1 MVSVRGGRR
10 RTNIAP
16 IRWFFEKRRF
26 GRARV
31 IACASEPVL
40 RGGYPMSIGWFG
52 RRRASRATLE
62 GVLDGD
68 APRALF
74 RRASFAVEARG
85 RTWIVGPSARG
96 SEYGTPSS
104 MTSAPASSRIASAF
118 SVASRLGSPA
128 QMKGTNAHWL
138 RFFKAAKVSPMDA
151 VAVAVSAA
159 ARTGAARE
167 VRRVATAERVA
178 SLTPARG
185 EAAKAVAAI
194 VVRSR
199 TIGSAR
205 LRSRGGTRTTG
216 ACVGG
221 RHLRCRAG
229 VRTLVSRSARPGER
243 SARGSSPVE
252 RTRFRLQPPTARR
265 ITRGQIAIFFPR
277 SASALKQLAVGGVQ
291 PV

>member
-10 RTNIAP
+10 RRNIAAGFSRSDVLVAP
-16 IRWFFEKRRF
+16 RNRVRLRTGPPRWLSDVD
-26 GRARV
+26 RV
-31 IACASEPVL
+31 VRPAI
-40 RGGYPMSIGWFG
+40 
-52 RRRASRATLE
+52 
-62 GVLDGD
+62 VLDGD

-74 RRASFAVEARG
+74 RRASFKSFEARG

-138 RFFKAAKVSPMDA
+138 RFFRAAKVSPMDA

-159 ARTGAARE
+159 ARTGAARA